1 MNRIF
6 LFAIAG
12 LGMLSVSCSKVE
24 PSAESPARIPEPASM
39 DGEVVVKFAP
49 YVSDILDNMQKTK
62 GVATR
67 SGVLPV
73 DEVLDLIGGY
83 QIERVFPVDPRHEER
98 AREAGMNLWYV
109 VRFNDDEFT
118 TEEVVSRLSRLGE
131 VQTATPNRMIKRAYN
146 ADRKA
151 VPVSNTLTRGTMSGK
166 DASDPLLYAQWSII
180 NQANDP
186 AYSDYYVHEQLE
198 KDNKFVQGADVNVAK
213 AWELCKG
220 DPSVIVAVLDEGV
233 CYYHEDL
240 ESSMWHNEG
249 ETYKSDVDADGNGY
263 CGDYY
268 GYNFVNDTPAIT
280 CTDSKDTGHGTHVAG
295 VIAASN
301 NNGKG
306 ISSIAG
312 GDASTGTP
320 GVKIM
325 SCQVFSGDDAST
337 SVKLVRAI
345 KYAAD
350 NGAVVLQCSF
360 GYTSG
365 AANPYTYVP
374 SYASEE
380 EWEKACPL
388 EKVALDYFYHNAGSV
403 NGPIEGGIAVF
414 AAGNEYAPM
423 AGFPGASQYCVSV
436 ASTAGDLTPATYTN
450 YSTGTTISAP
460 GGDWD
465 YYYEYN
471 HPSLGRGVVGTI
483 LSTLPPTV
491 TPLGYGFMEGTSM
504 ACPHVSGV
512 AALGISYAAQKRR
525 HFTSE
530 EFRNMLYETCTKFSD
545 DMFKGNKYYYKYVSE
560 LGKEQKDYIS
570 LPSYKNNMGAGQVN
584 AYNLLKAIEDGGV
597 PMMFPNIYVAVD
609 GSSSVYPA
617 TYFDGVAEDLSNVT
631 VTVSDQTL
639 AVCEKSGSKLVFKG
653 IRTGFTTAVISVG
666 GSEPFEFNITVRKST
681 GEGWL

>member
-1 MNRIF
+1 MRKIF
-6 LFAIAG
+6 LFALAG
-12 LGMLSVSCSKVE
+12 LSLMAVSCSKVE
-24 PSAESPARIPEPASM
+24 SSENISSQIPEPASM

-49 YVSDILDNMQKTK
+49 YVSDILDGMQNSR

-67 SGVLPV
+67 SGILPV
-73 DEVLDLIGGY
+73 DEVLDIIGGY
-83 QIERVFPVDPRHEER
+83 SIERVFPVDTRHEER
-98 AREAGMNLWYV
+98 AREAGLNLWYV
-109 VRFNDDEFT
+109 VRFDDDRFT
-118 TEEVVSRLSRLGE
+118 TEEVVARLSSLGE
-131 VQTATPNRMIKRAYN
+131 VQTATPNRKIKRAYSS
-146 ADRKA
+146 DRKA
-151 VPVSNTLTRGTMSGK
+151 VPVEGRPAVTRTSGNG
-166 DASDPLLYAQWSII
+166 DPYLYRQWSII

-186 AYSDYYVHEQLE
+186 AYSDYYVHEELE
-198 KDNKFVQGADVNVAK
+198 KEDKFVTGADVNVAE
-213 AWELCKG
+213 AWKLCKG
-220 DPSVIVAVLDEGV
+220 DPSIIVAVLDEGV
-233 CYYHEDL
+233 CYYHEEL
-240 ESSMWHNEG
+240 EANMWHNEA
-249 ETYKSDVDADGNGY
+249 ETYKSDKDADGNGY
-263 CGDYY
+263 KGDYY

-301 NNGKG
+301 NNGLG

-325 SCQVFSGDDAST
+325 SCQVFSGDDAT
-337 SVKLVRAI
+337 SSVQLVRAI

-365 AANPYTYVP
+365 AANPYTYIP

-380 EWEKACPL
+380 AWEEACPL
-388 EKVALDYFYHNAGSV
+388 EKIALDYFYHNAGSV

-471 HPSLGRGVVGTI
+471 HPSLGRGVAGTI

-491 TPLGYGFMEGTSM
+491 SNGFGYGYMEGTSM

-512 AALGISYAAQKRR
+512 VALGLSYAAQKRR

-530 EFRNMLYETCTKFSD
+530 EFRSLLYNTCTEFSGD
-545 DMFKGNKYYYKYVSE
+545 LYKGNKYYYKYVAE
-560 LGKEQKDYIS
+560 LGKEHKDYIS
-570 LPSYKNNMGAGQVN
+570 LPLYENNMGAGQVN
-584 AYNLLKAIEDGGV
+584 AYNLLKAIEEGGV
-597 PMMFPNIYVAVD
+597 PMVFPNVYVAVD

-617 TYFDGVAEDLSNVT
+617 AYFDGVAEDLSNVT
-631 VTVSDQTL
+631 VTVADQTL
-639 AVCEKSGSKLVFKG
+639 AVCGKSGSRLVFKG
-653 IRTGFTTAVISVG
+653 LKAGFTTAVISVD
-666 GSEPFEFNITVRKST
+666 GSEPSEFNITVRKST